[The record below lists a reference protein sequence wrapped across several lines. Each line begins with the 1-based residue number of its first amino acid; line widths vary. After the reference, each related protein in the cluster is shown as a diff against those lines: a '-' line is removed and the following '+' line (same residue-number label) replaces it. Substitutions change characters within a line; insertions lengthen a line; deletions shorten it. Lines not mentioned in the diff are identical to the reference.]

1 MAHQPLSEFDLE
13 AAWKSA
19 EPNPD
24 PKRPPKVPTPVP
36 TPLVRDAL
44 RRQYA
49 GIAFAVAITG
59 LYLYVL
65 AVTPSWILR
74 GGILVLV
81 AFNVAVTLKMVPL
94 VRRLRQ
100 LRVDQPLHQFAT
112 SLLSDFKDWY
122 RFQTYWAGIAFPISA
137 LTGFFLGGTVGAHEP
152 DASVLLMKPK
162 LLLVGLGVTLAMM
175 PLLFRLTRWMWK
187 HSYQKDV
194 HRLEEWLGELTSEA
208 DAQD

>member
-19 EPNPD
+19 ESNPA
-24 PKRPPKVPTPVP
+24 PKRPPKVPTPAP

-49 GIAFAVAITG
+49 GIAFSIAITA

-81 AFNVAVTLKMVPL
+81 AFNVAVTLKMIPL
-94 VRRLRQ
+94 VRRLRHDRRTSTVLQ
-100 LRVDQPLHQFAT
+100 LRLRRKQ
-112 SLLSDFKDWY
+112 
-122 RFQTYWAGIAFPISA
+122 R
-137 LTGFFLGGTVGAHEP
+137 
-152 DASVLLMKPK
+152 
-162 LLLVGLGVTLAMM
+162 
-175 PLLFRLTRWMWK
+175 
-187 HSYQKDV
+187 
-194 HRLEEWLGELTSEA
+194 
-208 DAQD
+208 

>member
-1 MAHQPLSEFDLE
+1 MANQPLSEFDLE

-19 EPNPD
+19 EPNPTLE
-24 PKRPPKVPTPVP
+24 RPPMAPATAP

-49 GIAFAVAITG
+49 GIAFAVAITA

-74 GGILVLV
+74 GGISVLV
-81 AFNVAVTLKMVPL
+81 AFNVAVTLKMIPL

-100 LRVDQPLHQFAT
+100 LRMDQPLHQFAT
-112 SLLSDFKDWY
+112 SLLADFKDWY
-122 RFQTYWAGIAFPISA
+122 RFQTYWAGIAFPVSA
-137 LTGFFLGGTVGAHEP
+137 MTGFFLGGTIGANEP

-162 LLLVGLGVTLAMM
+162 LLLTGLGVTLAMM
-175 PLLFRLTRWMWK
+175 PLVVRLSRWMWK

-194 HRLEEWLGELTSEA
+194 QRLEEWVAELNA
-208 DAQD
+208 DNI